1 MKRKQPR
8 LAALAAIAAAIGIL
22 PKPELLASKPELAS
36 KPVKVCIIC
45 VQPNLGKGECCSKGC
60 FRVAQQRAKTTL
72 SPNATEAWDQ
82 EIKDLKRYERSLDSV
97 DVERD

>member
-45 VQPNLGKGECCSKGC
+45 VQPNSGKGECCSKVC
-60 FRVAQQRAKTTL
+60 FKVAQQRAKTTL
-72 SPNATEAWDQ
+72 SPNAAEAWDQ
-82 EIKDLKRYERSLDSV
+82 EIKDLRRYERSLD
-97 DVERD
+97 VERD